1 MSICCRYCGGTLT
14 CRNGETV
21 AQTIISATLP
31 FQLGVGFNSQ
41 DPSSTLNRG
50 FCLNFNQIPC

>member
-1 MSICCRYCGGTLT
+1 MFLLLT

-50 FCLNFNQIPC
+50 FCLNFYQIPC